1 MFIVELYGGHGAG
14 QVRDDPLQQSV
25 VHGEADEHLELV
37 ILAEPAAGRLDLGD
51 QLGVHPPQ
59 LRRPRHRRAAP
70 LGRAG
75 GAVGRAPAPAARCP
89 RQLRLVE
96 IVDNL

>member
-37 ILAEPAAGRLDLGD
+37 ILAQPGTSGLNLGD
-51 QLGVHPPQ
+51 ELGVHPPE
-59 LRRPRHRRAAP
+59 
-70 LGRAG
+70 LGGPGHDAG
-75 GAVGRAPAPAARCP
+75 PG
-89 RQLRLVE
+89 
-96 IVDNL
+96 